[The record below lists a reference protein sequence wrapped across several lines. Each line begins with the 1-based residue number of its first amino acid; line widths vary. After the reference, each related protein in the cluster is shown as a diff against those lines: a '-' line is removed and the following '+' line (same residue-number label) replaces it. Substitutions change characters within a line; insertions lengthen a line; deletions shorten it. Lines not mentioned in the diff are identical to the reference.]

1 MQRTSW
7 VTLGPVLAVC
17 LVAGAVAGVQYLNA
31 MPPLTYLSAAGLAVV
46 AAVLLW
52 WGWTV
57 RQSVAANR
65 IGQDRSQL
73 NPLTVVRVVALAKAS
88 ALLGAGIGG
97 AAGGYAIVL
106 GIRRGAVAAAATDF
120 PVAVVITCAAVAL
133 LVVGLVVETWCIL
146 PPGSDEDFEALP
158 DGSAA

>member
-17 LVAGAVAGVQYLNA
+17 LVAGVVAGVQYLNV
-31 MPPLTYLSAAGLAVV
+31 MPPLSYLSAVCLGGVT
-46 AAVLLW
+46 AVLLW

-57 RQSVAANR
+57 KQAVADNR

-73 NPLTVVRVVALAKAS
+73 SPLTVVRVVALAKAS
-88 ALLGAGIGG
+88 ALLGAGTGG
-97 AAGGYAIVL
+97 CAGGYAIAL
-106 GIRRGAVAAAATDF
+106 GIRRGEVSAAATDF
-120 PVAVVITCAAVAL
+120 PVAVVITCTAVAL
-133 LVVGLVVETWCIL
+133 LVAALVVETWCQL
-146 PPGSDEDFEALP
+146 PPGSDEDLEALA